1 MFSKKK
7 KIVID
12 SISSVLGESTN
23 LNGKLIFSGTMRIDG
38 RIKGEIS
45 AAQGKGIHNTLIV
58 GEKARIKGDIRV
70 DTVINS
76 GTIIGNVYANDRVAI
91 HDPGQ
96 LIGDV
101 QTSELTVE
109 EGVIFNGRC
118 NMLDKSGLKG
128 GG

>member
-1 MFSKKK
+1 MFDRKK

-12 SISSVLGESTN
+12 SISSVLGESTS
-23 LNGKLIFSGTMRIDG
+23 LNGKLVFSGTMRIDG
-38 RIKGEIS
+38 RLKGEIS
-45 AAQGKGIHNTLIV
+45 ARNDKGMNNTLIV
-58 GEKARIKGDIRV
+58 GERARIDGDIHV

-76 GTIIGNVYANDRVAI
+76 GQITGNVYASTRVAI

-101 QTSELTVE
+101 QTNELTVE

-118 NMLDKSGLKG
+118 NMVR
-128 GG
+128 

>member
-23 LNGKLIFSGTMRIDG
+23 VNGKLIFSGTMRIDG

-45 AAQGKGIHNTLIV
+45 AEQGKGIHNTLIV
-58 GEKARIKGDIRV
+58 GEKAQIKGDVRV

-76 GTIIGNVYANDRVAI
+76 GQIIGNVYAKDRVAI

-118 NMLDKSGLKG
+118 NMVR
-128 GG
+128 